1 MPEDMRDAAPLAPWA
16 RRLNKIVDQI
26 LLRHRF
32 FDVGQAVAHGE
43 LKRIEIR
50 LQFNSIDE
58 AESFFCQRP

>member
-1 MPEDMRDAAPLAPWA
+1 MPEEVREAVPSAPWT

-32 FDVGQAVAHGE
+32 FDVGQNVAHGE

-58 AESFFCQRP
+58 AEAFFCQRP